1 MNWKKIM
8 KDEKLLKEFGNRVK
22 TLRKQRKLTQKELA
36 AAIQVRCPQLNKYEC
51 GMHEPPYD
59 KLLKLAETLSTT
71 VDYLLTGEE
80 TKKTPLHNVKLL
92 ERFRA
97 LEGFQPDDQETVI
110 RLIDAM
116 IVKTRVEGALKIA

>member
-1 MNWKKIM
+1 LFFFVNQSFHGF
-8 KDEKLLKEFGNRVK
+8 D
-22 TLRKQRKLTQKELA
+22 
-36 AAIQVRCPQLNKYEC
+36 P
-51 GMHEPPYD
+51 
-59 KLLKLAETLSTT
+59 ETLSTT

-110 RLIDAM
+110 S
-116 IVKTRVEGALKIA
+116 